1 MRNKTRIAKIK
12 EDEIKEVK
20 VNKQNKERVIRKG
33 KKKACGKLR
42 RVINRHSTKMRT
54 SGIEKIEKREED
66 RQKKERE
73 KNTKLRLESEKRAMN

>member
-1 MRNKTRIAKIK
+1 
-12 EDEIKEVK
+12 
-20 VNKQNKERVIRKG
+20 
-33 KKKACGKLR
+33 
-42 RVINRHSTKMRT
+42 MRT